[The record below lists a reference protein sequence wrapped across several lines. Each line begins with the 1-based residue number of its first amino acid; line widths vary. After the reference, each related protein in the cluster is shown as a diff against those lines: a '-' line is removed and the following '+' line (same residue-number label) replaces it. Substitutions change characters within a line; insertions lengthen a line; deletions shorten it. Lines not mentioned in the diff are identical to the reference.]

1 MKTSERHPRIGFAVL
16 AISSAAAIVEILP
29 ASHGDARAQEL
40 PKFQTAQ

>member
-1 MKTSERHPRIGFAVL
+1 MKTSDRHPRIGFAVL